1 MPALL
6 MPTLTIKKFPDVL
19 LARLK
24 EKAIASRRS
33 VTQEVLAR
41 LEASLQT
48 KENEP
53 GHVSYSESERQAR
66 AWEKIAGKWESNP
79 SVHEEIKQLY
89 KTRTRGR
96 KVKM

>member
-1 MPALL
+1 MS
-6 MPTLTIKKFPDVL
+6 TLTIKKFPEIL

-24 EKAIASRRS
+24 EKAVASRRS

-41 LEASLQT
+41 LEASLH
-48 KENEP
+48 ERE
-53 GHVSYSESERQAR
+53 SERNQISHAEGERQAR
-66 AWEKIAGKWESNP
+66 AWEGMAAKWKSNL

-89 KTRTRGR
+89 KARTRGR

>member
-1 MPALL
+1 MS
-6 MPTLTIKKFPDVL
+6 TLTIKKFPEIL
-19 LARLK
+19 LAQLK

-41 LEASLQT
+41 LEASLQQ
-48 KENEP
+48 KE
-53 GHVSYSESERQAR
+53 GDRDRVSYPESERQAR
-66 AWEKIAGKWESNP
+66 AWEGMAAKWKSNL

-89 KTRTRGR
+89 KARTRGR